1 MKQKLST
8 KLERGN
14 LLPTLLLMPAVAFV
28 FCIIIIPMCYGLYV
42 SFFSYKLGGELT
54 AESFVGLKNY
64 LRVFQDKTALR
75 SIVNHDRFCSRL
87 RCGRPAF
94 RNHHFDP
101 DLPALAT
108 DLACSAAVYYYA
120 PSGRARGCELDVGV
134 SV

>member
-1 MKQKLST
+1 MPAVFDKKKVIRMKQKLST

-75 SIVNHDRFCSRL
+75 SIVNTIVFAVGCVAGDL
-87 RCGRPAF
+87 LF
-94 RNHHFDP
+94 R
-101 DLPALAT
+101 T
-108 DLACSAAVYYYA
+108 IIRS
-120 PSGRARGCELDVGV
+120 
-134 SV
+134 